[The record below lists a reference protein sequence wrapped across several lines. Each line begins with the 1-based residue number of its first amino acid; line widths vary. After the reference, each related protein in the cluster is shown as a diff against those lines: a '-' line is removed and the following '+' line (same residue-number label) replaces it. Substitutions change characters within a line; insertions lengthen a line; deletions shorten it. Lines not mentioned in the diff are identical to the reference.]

1 MTATMTL
8 RKGKGSLKHNK
19 RAFVAKNVDRKRTPL
34 NKNIIDEDIKQVY
47 DNLFGKVLEE
57 YNARQTR
64 ASRQINNYYEHIS
77 RSKQEKPFYE
87 LIVAIGDINNSDE
100 LNDRSVKI
108 LQEFVDE
115 IKSKYSSNVKFFGAY
130 IHMDEATPHLHLDYI
145 PFCTNQKRGLKTRN
159 SHNLAMK
166 ELGFTDYKEWHTELF
181 EILEQI
187 SKRHNVYR
195 NNLHSEKR
203 PNIDINT
210 YRAVAQKLDG
220 AIDDILEEK
229 TKEIKLSSDLSKG
242 EKTLGGKGVKSEVY
256 DSVVDTANKLAN
268 FECIATNELIPRRL
282 EIQKF
287 NNKCKYQSG
296 YICGDITQKDIQSK
310 LFDEVD
316 FWKVNE
322 NLDRVDVVIATPPC
336 QGMSVAN
343 HKKREDEI
351 VRNSLVVESIK
362 IVQKLNPKFFV
373 FENVPAFM
381 KTICTDID
389 GNEKPISE
397 AIEYN
402 LGNNYS
408 YVSRV
413 INFKN
418 YGACSSRQRTV
429 VIGVSNDYAEE
440 VSPYELYPDYVLEP
454 TLRDVIGDLKPLY
467 SIGEIDPKDIYHSF
481 RKYPE
486 HMRNW
491 IHDLKEGESAF
502 DNEDDKKKPHQ
513 IKDGKFVLNK
523 RKNADKYTRQYW
535 DKVGPCIHTR
545 NDQLASQNTI
555 HPSDDRVFSVRE
567 LMRMMTVPD
576 DFKWVEKD
584 EESLNDMSLSEK
596 EAFLKKEEIKIRQSL
611 GEAVPTTI
619 FKSIA
624 HKIRFAIGYIPLTNK
639 TIERIRENY
648 DLTTVES
655 IYSFVKTNPLGLSVT
670 SLSKIAEMTNTNRTD
685 NAAYY
690 TNKSLVTDIICSLP
704 DTDKECIRILEPS
717 VGVGNFIPL
726 ICKKFENKK
735 VTIDV
740 VDVDEDSIQLLK
752 LLLKKLKLPKTI
764 KINYI
769 VDDFLLHDFDNRYD
783 YIIGNPPFHKMSSKD
798 GLLKIYKKYA
808 INKSTNNI
816 CSFFLDKAQSLGDNV
831 ALVFPKFLLNTP
843 EFAPTREYLSK
854 KSVPCII
861 DFGENGF
868 PGVLIET
875 IALFVNNLSKP
886 SKTKVISKTNHLTL
900 VQSQKY
906 IFDDAFP
913 YWIIYRNDSFDANF
927 SLNNIEKSI

>member
-1 MTATMTL
+1 MKKQLTYI
-8 RKGKGSLKHNK
+8 SL
-19 RAFVAKNVDRKRTPL
+19 F
-34 NKNIIDEDIKQVY
+34 
-47 DNLFGKVLEE
+47 
-57 YNARQTR
+57 
-64 ASRQINNYYEHIS
+64 
-77 RSKQEKPFYE
+77 
-87 LIVAIGDINNSDE
+87 
-100 LNDRSVKI
+100 
-108 LQEFVDE
+108 
-115 IKSKYSSNVKFFGAY
+115 SSAGVGCYGFK
-130 IHMDEATPHLHLDYI
+130 
-145 PFCTNQKRGLKTRN
+145 
-159 SHNLAMK
+159 K
-166 ELGFTDYKEWHTELF
+166 E
-181 EILEQI
+181 
-187 SKRHNVYR
+187 
-195 NNLHSEKR
+195 
-203 PNIDINT
+203 
-210 YRAVAQKLDG
+210 
-220 AIDDILEEK
+220 
-229 TKEIKLSSDLSKG
+229 
-242 EKTLGGKGVKSEVY
+242 
-256 DSVVDTANKLAN
+256 N

-287 NNKCKYQSG
+287 NNKCKYESG
-296 YICGDITQKDIQSK
+296 YICGDITQQDIQNR
-310 LFDEVD
+310 LFAEVD
-316 FWKVNE
+316 LWKKNE

-362 IVQKLNPKFFV
+362 IVQKLNPKFFI

-389 GNEKPISE
+389 GVEKPISE
-397 AIEYN
+397 AIDYN
-402 LGNNYS
+402 LGNSYS

-429 VIGVSNDYAEE
+429 VIGVSNDYVEE
-440 VSPYELYPDYVLEP
+440 VSPYELYPDYVSEP
-454 TLRDVIGDLKPLY
+454 TLRDVIGDLKPLS
-467 SIGEIDPKDIYHSF
+467 SIGEIDPEDIYHSF

-502 DNEDDKKKPHQ
+502 DNEDDEKKPHQ
-513 IKDGKFVLNK
+513 IKDGKLVLNK
-523 RKNADKYTRQYW
+523 RKNADKYTRQFW

-545 NDQLASQNTI
+545 NDQLASQNTV
-555 HPSDDRVFSVRE
+555 HPHDDRVFSVRE
-567 LMRMMTVPD
+567 LMRMMTVPN
-576 DFKWVEKD
+576 DFKWVEL
-584 EESLNDMSLSEK
+584 EEEALNKLSVSEK

-619 FKSIA
+619 FMAIA
-624 HKIRFAIGYIPLTNK
+624 HKIRFAIRYIPLTNK
-639 TIERIRENY
+639 TIDKIRENY
-648 DLTTVES
+648 ELTTAES

-670 SLSKIAEMTNTNRTD
+670 SLSKIAELTNTKRTD

-690 TNKSLVTDIICSLP
+690 TNKSLVTDIIRSLP
-704 DTDKECIRILEPS
+704 ETDKESIRILEPS

-735 VTIDV
+735 VVIDV
-740 VDVDEDSIQLLK
+740 VDIDEDSIKLLK

-769 VDDFLLHDFDNRYD
+769 VDDFLLHEFNERYD
-783 YIIGNPPFHKMSSKD
+783 YIIGNPPFFKMSSKD
-798 GLLKIYKKYA
+798 GLLKLYKKFA
-808 INKSTNNI
+808 INKKTNNI
-816 CSFFLDKAQSLGDNV
+816 CSFFLDKAQSLGDNI

-843 EFAPTREYLSK
+843 EFAPTRKYLSK

-886 SKTKVISKTNHLTL
+886 SKTKVISKTNQITL
-900 VQSQKY
+900 VQPQKY
-906 IFDDAFP
+906 IFDEAFP
-913 YWIIYRNDSFDANF
+913 YWIIYRDSSFDDVCKKLNF
-927 SLNNIEKSI
+927 DVFSVFRDRQITNKVLSNKDDIRVIKSRNISDDGKSIIDIDGYDSYISNDNAQTLSVFQFLDNDNVFLTPNMTYKPRVIQKPKHTLVNGSVAILMPKTSVVPTEEQLDFFSTDEYRSFYQIARNYQTRSLNVDACSVFFFGLLRKRKKNKPISEKRFAEKSNVQLSFA